1 MCDTR
6 SATAGQFYVIH
17 FTSFVQ
23 SLNDQATSLRQTSVH
38 YSPPSQL
45 VLDYCDLPAEVL
57 SRIISGLSMGPMAR
71 LRGSDS
77 TLRRRLT
84 PPLQSLVVEYLLR
97 LILYGWWDAAGLPP
111 TLQSEESDAEP
122 LGELNND
129 ESDDESDDDSST
141 SHSPDIDF
149 HGQLQAIFLH
159 RETTGSC
166 DDFGP

>member
-1 MCDTR
+1 MGDTR
-6 SATAGQFYVIH
+6 SAIAGQFSVIH

-45 VLDYCDLPAEVL
+45 VLDYCDLPAEVH
-57 SRIISGLSMGPMAR
+57 SQIISLLSMGPMAR

-77 TLRRRLT
+77 TLRRQLT
-84 PPLQSLVVEYLLR
+84 PPLQSLVDEYLLR
-97 LILYGWWDAAGLPP
+97 LILYGWCDATDLPP
-111 TLQSEESDAEP
+111 PLQSDSSDDEP
-122 LGELNND
+122 LCELQG
-129 ESDDESDDDSST
+129 ESDDESDDDSSNLQPHDT
-141 SHSPDIDF
+141 NF
-149 HGQLQAIFLH
+149 HVRIQAIFLH